1 MKRKMLTLFKLNSE
15 QIKWFTVKKV
25 KKCLDISKKELRE
38 TVRGLPLLYDKSNKG
53 FKQQDVVKNTCNGV
67 ARALDFVRNG
77 N

>member
-1 MKRKMLTLFKLNSE
+1 M
-15 QIKWFTVKKV
+15 
-25 KKCLDISKKELRE
+25 KKCLDIPRKELTE
-38 TVRGLPLLYDKSNKG
+38 TVRGLPVLHDKSNKG